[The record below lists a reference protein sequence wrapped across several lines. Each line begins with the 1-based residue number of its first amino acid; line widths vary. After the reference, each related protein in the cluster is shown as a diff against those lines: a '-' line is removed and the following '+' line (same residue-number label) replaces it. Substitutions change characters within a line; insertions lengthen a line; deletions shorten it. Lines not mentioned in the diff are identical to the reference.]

1 MPRLLVT
8 GGCSL
13 AGTVKISGAKN
24 SAVAI
29 IPAALLTEA
38 PVRIENLPEI
48 DDIQVLVD
56 ILTYLGVRV
65 V

>member
-1 MPRLLVT
+1 M
-8 GGCSL
+8 
-13 AGTVKISGAKN
+13 
-24 SAVAI
+24 AI

-65 V
+65 VWETPSTLLLTPQADKMAGTL